1 MKTRHKQ
8 AKDENFPVGS
18 LLIDKKLRPLVAQYY
33 RFARYADDI
42 ADNPKLS
49 MKDKLLQLGE
59 MEDILYERIDYKG
72 RKLAFIKTLRRDF
85 IGENLS
91 FSLLTDLL
99 TAFRQDARNY
109 KYETWGQLVEYCR
122 WSAAPVG
129 RFMLALHDEN
139 PSTYLPGTALC
150 VALQIQNHLQD
161 LKYDAKLLKR
171 VYIPSDM
178 LKEYGIKV
186 RDLSNDRETPQLSQ
200 LKKAILQKVQG
211 LIKEAEILPSIVKS
225 RRLRMELGVILSLTV
240 IMVKKLEK
248 GDVLAKEIKFSKFDW
263 IAAAVRGIAKGLF
276 TKTKTLTTKGLV

>member
-1 MKTRHKQ
+1 M
-8 AKDENFPVGS
+8 
-18 LLIDKKLRPLVAQYY
+18 AQYY

-59 MEDILYERIDYKG
+59 MEDVLYERIDYKG

-171 VYIPSDM
+171 VYIPADM
-178 LKEYGIKV
+178 LKEYGVKV

-200 LKKAILQKVQG
+200 LKKPFCKSARFNQRGGNSAFDRKKPAAPDGAGRYPFLNRYYGKKVRERRCFG
-211 LIKEAEILPSIVKS
+211 KGNKVFEI
-225 RRLRMELGVILSLTV
+225 
-240 IMVKKLEK
+240 
-248 GDVLAKEIKFSKFDW
+248 
-263 IAAAVRGIAKGLF
+263 
-276 TKTKTLTTKGLV
+276 